1 MSYIPSHLNFPPMRM
16 VCSLQVACRQ
26 MVGVMLVVYVRSR
39 LVSAGAVRV
48 DFCDSCGV
56 GLMGAAG
63 NKVRD
68 LKGCNQ
74 KGR

>member
-1 MSYIPSHLNFPPMRM
+1 VKRIPLMRTRAH
-16 VCSLQVACRQ
+16 VQVACRQ

-39 LVSAGAVRV
+39 LVAAGAVRV

-63 NKVRD
+63 NKVREM
-68 LKGCNQ
+68 K
-74 KGR
+74 RSRSR